1 MNERIEQLE
10 FKVAFLEEAN
20 AQLGDTVYQQKLQID
35 ALREQLNGFMS
46 RVTAAQEQTTAYTA
60 EQEKPPHY

>member
-46 RVTAAQEQTTAYTA
+46 RVTAAQEQTTYTA

>member
-35 ALREQLNGFMS
+35 ALRAQLDGFMS
-46 RVTAAQEQTTAYTA
+46 RVQAAQEQTMYTA

>member
-20 AQLGDTVYQQKLQID
+20 AQLGDTVYQQQLQIE

-46 RVTAAQEQTTAYTA
+46 RVTAAQEQTTYTA

>member
-1 MNERIEQLE
+1 MNERIERLE

-46 RVTAAQEQTTAYTA
+46 RVAAAQEQTPYTP